1 MNEVINPMM
10 QALEQRAVMPYA
22 PVRDDVVIG
31 ILLGCF
37 LILVAAMADG
47 SGYLQR
53 LVSHCTSGRVH
64 KADDEAHTSRSFYL
78 RTLLLIQACTSCSLC
93 LTLAAHADGLATD
106 ASSVLTFWLYG
117 TIAVAAAMVVKF
129 VFFRFV
135 NSVILTKT
143 QSTEWIQ
150 LYYDLFILSGFL
162 FFLLAMAS
170 TFAELSMPAIRISA
184 IAFLIFMET
193 GLLLRSFPIFF
204 TKKYGVLQFFVYLCT
219 LEWIPLLVAGKAI
232 VQLCSTI

>member
-1 MNEVINPMM
+1 MNEVTNPMM
-10 QALEQRAVMPYA
+10 QALEQRAAMPYA

-37 LILVAAMADG
+37 FILVAAIADS

-53 LVSHCTSGRVH
+53 LVSHCSSGRVH

-78 RTLLLIQACTSCSLC
+78 RTLLLLQACASCSLC
-93 LTLAAHADGLATD
+93 LALAAHADGLAAN

-117 TIAVAAAMVVKF
+117 TVAVSATMVVKF
-129 VFFRFV
+129 IVFRFV
-135 NSVILTKT
+135 NSVILTKA
-143 QSTEWIQ
+143 QSKEWIQ
-150 LYYDLFILSGFL
+150 LFYDFFILSGFL
-162 FFLLAMAS
+162 FFLLAVAG
-170 TFAELSMPAIRISA
+170 TFAELSMPTIRIAA
-184 IAFLIFMET
+184 IILFVLMET
-193 GLLLRSFPIFF
+193 GLLLKAFPIFF
-204 TKKYGVLQFFVYLCT
+204 AKKYGVLQFFVYLCT